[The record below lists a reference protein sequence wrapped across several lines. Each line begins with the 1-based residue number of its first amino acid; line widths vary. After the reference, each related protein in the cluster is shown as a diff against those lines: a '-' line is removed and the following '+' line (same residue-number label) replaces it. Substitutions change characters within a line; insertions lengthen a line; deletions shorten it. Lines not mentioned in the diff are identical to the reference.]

1 MLDRL
6 NLDMEDKYRDIFSRN
21 IGILTNSEQDKL
33 RSSTITIAGVGG
45 VGGLLAERLVRLGV
59 GCLKIVDPGTFNES
73 DLNRQ
78 FGSSTLNMGRS
89 KAKEI
94 YCQLKDINPHAQIFY
109 SEAGLTNEDDVNL
122 FIKDCD
128 LVIDEMDFG
137 LFKQSVLLQRE
148 ARKRGIYY
156 FFASAIGF
164 GALVVIFD
172 PKGITLEE
180 YDKLPPNVDLDIVT
194 EHRVP
199 LEKIM
204 PVIPSYARE
213 AESNILQE
221 IYEGKRPIP
230 TVSTGVGLASI
241 LAASEAMNI
250 ILKRRNIVCAPQYTY
265 IDLLDRQFVVGTV
278 S

>member
-1 MLDRL
+1 
-6 NLDMEDKYRDIFSRN
+6 MEAKYEDIFSRN
-21 IGILTNSEQDKL
+21 IGILTDSDQDRL
-33 RSSTITIAGVGG
+33 RVSTIAVAGVGG

-59 GCLKIVDPGTFNES
+59 GRLKLVDPGTFDES

-78 FGSSTLNMGRS
+78 FGSYTHNMGRS

-94 YCQLKDINPHAQIFY
+94 YSQLKDINPHAQIFY

-122 FIKDCD
+122 FLSDCD

-137 LFKQSVLLQRE
+137 LFKQSILLQRE

-156 FFASAIGF
+156 FFTSALGF

-172 PKGITLEE
+172 PEGLTLEE
-180 YDKLPPNVDLDIVT
+180 YNNLPLDINLDTVT
-194 EHRVP
+194 EYRMP
-199 LEKIM
+199 LERIM
-204 PVIPSYARE
+204 PVVPSYARE
-213 AESNILQE
+213 SANGILWE
-221 IYEGKRPIP
+221 VYEGKRPVP

-250 ILKRRNIVCAPQYTY
+250 IIKRRNIVCAPQYTY
-265 IDLLDRQFVVGTV
+265 IDLLDRQFVVGTI
-278 S
+278 SKP